1 MKTNYTTTYSCY
13 RNSTS
18 YNIDKRMMLCK
29 RILAENPD
37 DESAKEDKKVIE
49 DIIAERKV
57 IDAHFEQMPFGTDIE
72 HH

>member
-18 YNIDKRMMLCK
+18 YNIDKRMMVCK

-37 DESAKEDKKVIE
+37 DKNYVEDQ
-49 DIIAERKV
+49 R
-57 IDAHFEQMPFGTDIE
+57 
-72 HH
+72 